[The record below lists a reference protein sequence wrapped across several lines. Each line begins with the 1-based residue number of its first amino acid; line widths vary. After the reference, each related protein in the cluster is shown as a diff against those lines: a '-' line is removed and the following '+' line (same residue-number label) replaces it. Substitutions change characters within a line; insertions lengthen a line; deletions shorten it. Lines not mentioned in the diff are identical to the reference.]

1 MLGDKFSEIC
11 ENQRLQNIISAF
23 LKFKFNFEWLF
34 LNFDKASREKV
45 LLQRLLPSRRS
56 PPSSSF
62 LTLLLL
68 CCHPGFKISQCQC
81 NRGSVAVSYPHTFL
95 SLEDSLRAFES
106 TKQFCSKSLESFI
119 MGEYILIVFKWFSKK
134 LMGMANY
141 KMVPFIYCRNK

>member
-1 MLGDKFSEIC
+1 MRFVRICKIQFQPFGNSNSILNGFSRISPKHHGKRFFSRGFFHLGVP
-11 ENQRLQNIISAF
+11 LQV
-23 LKFKFNFEWLF
+23 LLF
-34 LNFDKASREKV
+34 LTP
-45 LLQRLLPSRRS
+45 LH
-56 PPSSSF
+56 
-62 LTLLLL
+62 L
-68 CCHPGFKISQCQC
+68 CCHPVFQISQWQC